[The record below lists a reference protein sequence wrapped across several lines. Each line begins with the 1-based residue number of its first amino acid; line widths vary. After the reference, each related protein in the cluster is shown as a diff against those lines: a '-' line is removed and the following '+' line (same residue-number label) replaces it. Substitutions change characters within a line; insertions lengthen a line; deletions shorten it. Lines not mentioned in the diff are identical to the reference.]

1 MTTIAHLSDP
11 HLGPLPRPQARELV
25 SKRAFG
31 YLNWRANRHGA
42 MLSNVLE
49 TLMDDIAETG
59 PDHIVVTGDIVN
71 LSLDAELPQARSW
84 LTDLGEPEN
93 VSIVPGNHDAYVPG
107 AITRAGQH
115 WGDYMCDDD
124 APFGAG
130 VPQPPSTALT
140 FPYVRRR
147 GEVAIVGT
155 SSARATAPLMATG
168 YFDQTQALHLRETLA
183 HLGHE
188 GLFRVVLIHHPPV
201 REIGDWMRRLVGG
214 SRFRAAIAASGAELV
229 LHGHTHKAVIEY
241 LGSPSGPVPVVGVPC
256 ASQAPGSRWT
266 PARYN
271 LFDISGRPGAW
282 RCEMIERGFRDR
294 ASGIVEI
301 ARRML
306 HGEAAKAA

>member
-11 HLGPLPRPQARELV
+11 HLGPLPRPQTRELV

-42 MLSNVLE
+42 MLSGVLE
-49 TLMDDIAETG
+49 TLMEDIARSA

-71 LSLDAELPQARSW
+71 LSLDAELPLARAW
-84 LTDLGEPEN
+84 LTALGKPQD

-107 AITRAGQH
+107 AIARAGQH
-115 WGDYMCDDD
+115 WGDFMCDDD
-124 APFGAG
+124 APFGPG
-130 VPQPPSTALT
+130 VPQSSATT
-140 FPYVRRR
+140 VSFPYVRRR

-168 YFDQTQALHLRETLA
+168 HFDQSQAMRLRETLE

-201 REIGDWMRRLVGG
+201 REMGDWVRRLVGG
-214 SRFRAAIAASGAELV
+214 SRFRAAIAAAGAEMI

-241 LGSPSGPVPVVGVPC
+241 LGGPTGPVPVVGVPA

-271 LFDISGRPGAW
+271 YFDISGEPGNW
-282 RCEMIERGFRDR
+282 HCEMVERGFRDIH
-294 ASGIVEI
+294 SGIVEV
-301 ARRML
+301 ARRLL
-306 HGEAAKAA
+306 HGT